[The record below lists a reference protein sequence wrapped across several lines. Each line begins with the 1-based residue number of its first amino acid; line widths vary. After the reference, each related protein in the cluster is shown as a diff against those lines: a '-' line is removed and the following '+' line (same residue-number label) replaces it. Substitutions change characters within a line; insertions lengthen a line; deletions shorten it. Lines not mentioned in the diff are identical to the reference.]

1 MRRLLFAI
9 TVATLALGPA
19 LPAGALTAEPAS
31 HPDGL
36 SPYKGPHFRCKTWL
50 RYGTNQSPSI
60 PSPPRDPLCV
70 EYDKRDIT
78 VDNFGA
84 VLFAY
89 QEPFRFAAAAGK
101 CRYWQVD
108 HWSIQVSRPGEP
120 VLVQWDGSYWFD
132 LINGEGAGI
141 LRNFR
146 VGGHPADVGAVASL
160 IERVDP
166 AAGAMLRMYGARGG
180 GGGGTAHLNNPTGQC
195 R

>member
-1 MRRLLFAI
+1 
-9 TVATLALGPA
+9 
-19 LPAGALTAEPAS
+19 
-31 HPDGL
+31 
-36 SPYKGPHFRCKTWL
+36 
-50 RYGTNQSPSI
+50 
-60 PSPPRDPLCV
+60 
-70 EYDKRDIT
+70 

-132 LINGEGAGI
+132 LINGEGGGI

-146 VGGHPADVGAVASL
+146 VAGHRADVGAVASL
-160 IERVDP
+160 VERVDP
-166 AAGAMLRMYGARGG
+166 EAGALLRTYGARGG
-180 GGGGTAHLNNPTGQC
+180 GGGGSAHLNNPTGQC
-195 R
+195 G